1 MRLHMPSHDP
11 SATTPA
17 RGRSRRRAGL
27 SLLEVVIA
35 LGLLG
40 FGVLAAGA
48 GQLAAVRFNGESRL
62 RTEAF
67 YLAQQQMEAFHGM
80 STASLDAQIAL
91 GPDTPDPSNPL
102 DPDPTDSLA
111 RSFSRSWTVTANAP
125 EAGLNT
131 VQVRVSWVD
140 SLGRNRNVTIQS
152 VTASI

>member
-1 MRLHMPSHDP
+1 MRLRMRRPKHSLK
-11 SATTPA
+11 TPT
-17 RGRSRRRAGL
+17 RGRLRRREGL
-27 SLLEVVIA
+27 SLVEVVVA

-91 GPDTPDPSNPL
+91 GPNTPDPNNPL
-102 DPDPTDSLA
+102 DPDPTDSLP
-111 RSFSRSWTVTANAP
+111 RSFLRSWTVTANTP
-125 EAGLNT
+125 EAGLNA

-140 SLGRNRNVTIQS
+140 SLGRNRNVTLQS

>member
-1 MRLHMPSHDP
+1 MRLC
-11 SATTPA
+11 T
-17 RGRSRRRAGL
+17 RRRERAVDGVARRKLQRRSGL

-48 GQLAAVRFNGESRL
+48 GQLVAVRFNGESRL

-80 STASLDAQIAL
+80 SGTSLDAQIAL
-91 GPDTPDPSNPL
+91 GTYPDDPNNPL
-102 DPDPTDSLA
+102 DPDPADGLP
-111 RSFSRSWTVTANAP
+111 RSFARSWTITPNTP
-125 EAGLNT
+125 EAGLYRLR
-131 VQVRVSWVD
+131 VQVTWVD
-140 SLGRNRNVTIQS
+140 SLGRNRNVSIES